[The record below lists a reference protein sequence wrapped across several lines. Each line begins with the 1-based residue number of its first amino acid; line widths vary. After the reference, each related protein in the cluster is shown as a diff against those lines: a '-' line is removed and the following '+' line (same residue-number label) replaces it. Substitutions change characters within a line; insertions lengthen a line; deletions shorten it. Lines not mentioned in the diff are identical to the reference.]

1 MVVASD
7 VHIDAALSN
16 MAVSYKNGNYI
27 AEDVFPSVPVTKQSD
42 KYYKWTKDYWF
53 RSYVQERSPGTDY
66 PEADIELT
74 TDEYFAK
81 IYNLAT
87 AIPWEDMSNQD
98 AAVQLEQTKTEWL
111 ADQFMLHREQ
121 NLEDA
126 IFKSLVWTTD
136 HALSGT
142 TQWSNAASNP
152 VIDIYTGK
160 ETIEKLTGK
169 TPNVLII
176 GAEVVKHLKEHPDLL
191 DKYKYTTRG
200 ILDLSQVAAAL
211 EIPKIV
217 VGRAIENTAD
227 EGAAFSGG
235 YIWGKNALLMYSEPS
250 PGIRTASA
258 GYCFKWN
265 IENGSFPVQIQRV
278 EDKMKDRDVFKG
290 KHSYVNK
297 IVAADLGYFI
307 SGAVA

>member
-16 MAVSYKNGNYI
+16 MAVAYKNGNYI
-27 AEDVFPSVPVTKQSD
+27 AEDIFPSIPVSKQSD
-42 KYYKWTKDYWF
+42 KYYIWTKDYWF
-53 RSYVQERSPGTDY
+53 RSYVKERAPGTDY
-66 PEADIELT
+66 PEADIELAQGQ
-74 TDEYFAK
+74 YFAP

-98 AAVQLEQTKTEWL
+98 TAVQLEQTKTEWL

-121 NLEDA
+121 DLEDS
-126 IFKSLVWTTD
+126 IFKTGVWT
-136 HALSGT
+136 SGQT
-142 TQWSNAASNP
+142 LAGNQQWSNAASNP
-152 VIDIYTGK
+152 VIDIYTAK

-169 TPNVLII
+169 TPNLLVI

-191 DKYKYTTRG
+191 DKYKYTTKG
-200 ILDLSQVAAAL
+200 ILNLSQVAAAL

-217 VGRAIENTAD
+217 VGRAIQNTGE
-227 EGAAFSGG
+227 EGQPFAGE
-235 YIWGKNALLMYSEPS
+235 YIWGKHALLMYSEPS

-265 IENGSFPVQIQRV
+265 IENGSWPVQIIRV

-290 KHSYVNK
+290 KHAYTNK

-307 SGAVA
+307 ENAVA